1 MESPIAAS
9 INLGL
14 YLYDVPFLTFS
25 INQQHPKVM
34 TFPKIIISYLLTTV
48 VFFAID
54 MVWLGFIAKNL
65 YRKYLGSLLSDT
77 VNWSAAIIF
86 YLIFIVGIFIFVISP
101 AVEKQSMVRAALL
114 GAVFGLIAYATYDLT
129 NYATLKGFPLN
140 IVFIDLAW
148 GAVLTAVVS
157 LAGFYIVKFIG

>member
-1 MESPIAAS
+1 
-9 INLGL
+9 
-14 YLYDVPFLTFS
+14 
-25 INQQHPKVM
+25 M
-34 TFPKIIISYLLTTV
+34 TFPKIFISYLLTTV

-54 MVWLGFIAKNL
+54 MVWLGFVAKNM
-65 YRKYLGSLLSDT
+65 YRKYLGALLSDT

-86 YLIFIVGIFIFVISP
+86 YLIFIVGIFIFVICP
-101 AVEKQSMVRAALL
+101 AVEKQSVVRAVLL

-148 GAVLTAVVS
+148 GAVLTALVS
-157 LAGFYIVKFIG
+157 LAGYYIVKFVG

>member
-1 MESPIAAS
+1 
-9 INLGL
+9 
-14 YLYDVPFLTFS
+14 
-25 INQQHPKVM
+25 M
-34 TFPKIIISYLLTTV
+34 TFPKIIVSYLLTTF

-54 MVWLGFIAKNL
+54 MVWLGFVAKNI
-65 YRKYLGSLLSDT
+65 YRKYLGALLSDT
-77 VNWSAAIIF
+77 VNWIAAIIF

-101 AVEKQSMVRAALL
+101 AGEKQSVGRAVLL

-148 GAVLTAVVS
+148 GAVLTALVS
-157 LAGFYIVKFIG
+157 LAGYYIVKFIG